1 MSLVVWLAL
10 RDMARDWVHVVCNV
24 AVIAG
29 VIVPLLVLYGVK
41 NGVTGALV
49 DRLRANPATLQ
60 VDTSGNGAFSRADL
74 AEVQGWPETGFATLK
89 TRSTFDFVNV
99 RPEAGR
105 GLEDAVLTPTGAGD
119 PALPDGAVLAADE
132 IAVSAA
138 LAERLGLGPGD
149 GVLLI
154 SQAPDRPRQLA
165 LPRRVAAVIPPDR
178 LGGRAVLAD
187 LYTLVLFEAFYDGYA
202 LPDHGIGAGPPLEG
216 RPDSFAGLRAFARD
230 LQSLAPLQARI
241 ETRFGVATQADVQT
255 VASVLA
261 LSRNLT
267 LALLLT
273 TAVAA
278 CGLAATLVFGFWG
291 EVVRKRRGLAG
302 LALVGLPPRQIAL
315 IPVVQAVVTAVLG
328 LAVSFAAF
336 AVAARVADALFGSAR
351 GGAEGDGIVALSAAQ
366 GATVALA
373 VVLFVALSSSA
384 AARRAARVDPAIV
397 LREAA

>member
-1 MSLVVWLAL
+1 MRLVIWLAL

-41 NGVTGALV
+41 NGVTGALL

-60 VDTSGNGAFSRADL
+60 VDTAGNGAFTRADL

-89 TRSTFDFVNV
+89 TRSTFDLVNV
-99 RPEAGR
+99 RPERRPEGGGR

-119 PALPDGAVLAADE
+119 PALPDGAVLAPDTV
-132 IAVSAA
+132 AVSAA
-138 LAERLGLGPGD
+138 LADRLGLAPGD

-165 LPRRVAAVIPPDR
+165 LPRRVAAVLPADR

-187 LYTLVLFEAFYDGYA
+187 LDTLVLFEAFYDGYA
-202 LPDHGIGAGPPLEG
+202 LPDHGIDTGPPLDT
-216 RPDSFAGLRAFARD
+216 RPDSFAGLRVFARD
-230 LQSLAPLQARI
+230 LPALAPLQARL
-241 ETRFGVATQADVQT
+241 EARFGIATQADVQA

-278 CGLAATLVFGFWG
+278 LGLAATLVFGFWG

-302 LALVGLPPRQIAL
+302 LALVGLRPGRIAM
-315 IPVVQAVVTAVLG
+315 IPVVQAVVTAVIG
-328 LAVSFAAF
+328 LVASFAAF
-336 AVAARVADALFGSAR
+336 AVAARVADALFA
-351 GGAEGDGIVALSAAQ
+351 AEGDGIVALSVPQ
-366 GATVALA
+366 GAAVAAA
-373 VVLFVALSSSA
+373 VILFVALSSAA
-384 AARRAARVDPAIV
+384 AARRAARVDPAII
-397 LREAA
+397 LRDAA

>member
-1 MSLVVWLAL
+1 MRLVIWLAL

-60 VDTSGNGAFSRADL
+60 VDTAGNGAFTRADL
-74 AEVQGWPETGFATLK
+74 AEVRGWPETGFATLK
-89 TRSTFDFVNV
+89 TRSTFDLVNV
-99 RPEAGR
+99 RPARRPEGGR

-119 PALPDGAVLAADE
+119 PALPDGAALAPDTV
-132 IAVSAA
+132 AVSAA
-138 LAERLGLGPGD
+138 LADRLGLAPGD

-165 LPRRVAAVIPPDR
+165 LPRRVAAVLPADR

-187 LYTLVLFEAFYDGYA
+187 LGTLVLFEAFYDGYA
-202 LPDHGIGAGPPLEG
+202 LPDHGIDTGPPLDT
-216 RPDSFAGLRAFARD
+216 RPDSFAGLRVFARD
-230 LQSLAPLQARI
+230 LPALAPLQARL
-241 ETRFGVATQADVQT
+241 EARFGVATQADVQA

-278 CGLAATLVFGFWG
+278 LGLAATLVFGFWG

-302 LALVGLPPRQIAL
+302 LALVGLQPGRIAM
-315 IPVVQAVVTAVLG
+315 IPVVQAVVTAVIG
-328 LAVSFAAF
+328 LVVSFAAL
-336 AVAARVADALFGSAR
+336 AVAARVADALFA
-351 GGAEGDGIVALSAAQ
+351 AEGGGIVALSVAQ
-366 GATVALA
+366 GAAVAGA
-373 VVLFVALSSSA
+373 VILFVALSSSA
-384 AARRAARVDPAIV
+384 AARRAARVDPAII
-397 LREAA
+397 LRDAA